1 MLKSYNNIGNS
12 LLIWKKMKKNSLF
25 FFGKDNG
32 FFPKKINFS
41 VLLFLNGEKNNSIIN
56 IMYYMSPII
65 LPPSK
70 KTFLINGCGFYSTIF
85 FY

>member
-1 MLKSYNNIGNS
+1 
-12 LLIWKKMKKNSLF
+12 MKKNSLF

-56 IMYYMSPII
+56 IMYYRSPII

-70 KTFLINGCGFYSTIF
+70 KPF
-85 FY
+85 